1 LVAGLHACAT
11 IVLERRFEPEKV
23 LKTIADYGI
32 TLFFGVPTVFIK
44 LLNLNVCNS
53 GLRSVRYYFTAA
65 ASMPVEVAQKWYSKY
80 GMVIYEGYGLTE
92 TSPFSSYNH
101 DLKYKVGSIGTPVEN
116 VEMKIVNLNN
126 ESVTPGEIGE
136 IVVRGPNV
144 MLGYWNRPDET
155 ANVLKNGW
163 FHTGDI
169 GRMDEDGYF
178 YIVDRLKDMINV
190 SGFKVYP
197 AEVENV
203 LYQHPAVAECAVY
216 GVPDPVKGEIVKAN
230 ILLKTGEAIAEE
242 QIIAFCCERM
252 AAYKIPYSVEFTDSL
267 PKNGT
272 GKVLKR
278 LLREEA
284 TRSFR
289 STKVYAPR

>member
-1 LVAGLHACAT
+1 
-11 IVLERRFEPEKV
+11 
-23 LKTIADYGI
+23 
-32 TLFFGVPTVFIK
+32 
-44 LLNLNVCNS
+44 
-53 GLRSVRYYFTAA
+53 
-65 ASMPVEVAQKWYSKY
+65 
-80 GMVIYEGYGLTE
+80 
-92 TSPFSSYNH
+92 
-101 DLKYKVGSIGTPVEN
+101 LKYKLGSIGSPIEN
-116 VEMKIVNLNN
+116 VEMKIVNLDG
-126 ESVTPGEIGE
+126 ELVQPGEVGE

-144 MLGYWNRPDET
+144 MLGYWNRPNET
-155 ANVLKNGW
+155 AQVIKNGW

-203 LYQHPAVAECAVY
+203 IYQHPAVAECAVY
-216 GVPDPVKGEIVKAN
+216 GVPDQVKGEIVKAN
-230 ILLKTGEAIAEE
+230 ILLKPGEAIAEE

-252 AAYKIPYSVEFTDSL
+252 ATYKIPHTVEFIDSI
-267 PKNGT
+267 PKNPT

-284 TRSFR
+284 TLC
-289 STKVYAPR
+289 